1 MMELCLYDMNTCKMS
16 SYDHMSLGEIL
27 RIQDQPVSEEQAWAL
42 CYQLCTLL
50 SHHSGH
56 QTWDSV
62 VLPAEDGVLFSR
74 DGNISLRVINT
85 DIGTNFIMETEEQ
98 AVEFVGRLVYSCLDW
113 GLETQVERELSERLE
128 ILVCQMTK
136 VSHCAGDSFQPICTI
151 SDVIQ
156 VCKLRLYDPSHA
168 SQHYKSVC
176 STLFLHTLDLCHYL
190 QIVQQSRESLQKL
203 FIESETKLVAD
214 MTADW
219 GSEWK
224 DLVDELRR
232 GVELR
237 PLAKS
242 LNVTKCP
249 LPVETTAFKQLL
261 LDIQYRRYTL
271 RKVQSVNNG
280 PKKQDPYHTL
290 LESIRSQP
298 KLRPASERKIG
309 SKPEEL
315 TCLHEL
321 LMQEIRSTNHWKRL
335 THNRRQPY
343 KSKDLTINEEDENTF
358 HMKPAQQK
366 EYLNEAQNSGNPHR
380 HKTAN
385 TDLKDCPRKRRT
397 RSFASNRDLKVVKGS
412 QKGAVLNTIVDVK
425 KKLSSFKGDMKN
437 MMCDEDRNWR
447 VCSCCVTR
455 SLYFTWHN
463 VCSLCSRVIC
473 PGCCV
478 EMCVP
483 SKWCVNLPLRF
494 FKQIVMKDGEQSQIN
509 FWTERW
515 SWDSAWIPLVLVSCT
530 PSSTSV
536 HSLAMRDWYS
546 QDICVSC
553 QKLLSEACD
562 SVLSSYQ
569 IKDTQEI

>member
-156 VCKLRLYDPSHA
+156 
-168 SQHYKSVC
+168 
-176 STLFLHTLDLCHYL
+176 
-190 QIVQQSRESLQKL
+190 
-203 FIESETKLVAD
+203 
-214 MTADW
+214 